1 MTLILLF
8 GLLAAGANLLGGLIL
23 IKSGAHRY
31 GERFLKY
38 LVALGAGFMLAA
50 IFIEILPETVDIWTQ
65 TFRGESTSE
74 AVAGAMT
81 LLLAGY
87 LSIQFFEHTLAP
99 HFHFGAETH
108 PESFMRPSAA
118 YTAVGG
124 LWIHTFFDGV
134 SIASAFLVN
143 FKVGILVFIAILLH
157 KMPEG
162 FTVASIMLASGRSTR
177 KALIA
182 TAAIGAATLAG
193 VIGVVLL
200 ETRMSDAVAYA
211 LPFSAGV
218 TLYVAASD
226 LIPEVNHKEERN
238 PTVSIVVFG
247 CAGMSAMRALTRGAT
262 AAIARRARES
272 MRANGTTE
280 SVRTSRTLTAGT
292 SPGTRS
298 TTPTAR
304 PFDLACTMGT
314 PGSSVRMSECVC
326 PLTITSTARPT
337 PRARSTIS
345 PVTGRLLHR
354 RRRRRRAQRRPR
366 GARLAPE
373 ATARAQ

>member
-1 MTLILLF
+1 MTSILLF
-8 GLLAAGANLLGGLIL
+8 GLLAAGANVIGGLVL
-23 IKSGAHRY
+23 VKSGIHRW

-50 IFIEILPETVDIWTQ
+50 IFIEILPESVRIWT
-65 TFRGESTSE
+65 EATSGASASQ
-74 AVAGAMT
+74 AVVGAMT

-87 LSIQFFEHTLAP
+87 LLIQLVEHTLAP

-118 YTAVGG
+118 YTAIGG
-124 LWIHTFFDGV
+124 LFIHTFFDGV

-143 FKVGILVFIAILLH
+143 SKVGLLVFIAILLH

-162 FTVASIMLASGRSTR
+162 FTVASIMLASGRSAQ

-193 VIGVVLL
+193 VIAVALL
-200 ETRMSDAVAYA
+200 DARMTDAVGYA

-238 PTVSIVVFG
+238 PTVSIVVFVG
-247 CAGMSAMRALTRGAT
+247 VAL
-262 AAIARRARES
+262 
-272 MRANGTTE
+272 
-280 SVRTSRTLTAGT
+280 
-292 SPGTRS
+292 
-298 TTPTAR
+298 
-304 PFDLACTMGT
+304 FY
-314 PGSSVRMSECVC
+314 
-326 PLTITSTARPT
+326 
-337 PRARSTIS
+337 
-345 PVTGRLLHR
+345 LLHKVIE
-354 RRRRRRAQRRPR
+354 
-366 GARLAPE
+366 G
-373 ATARAQ
+373 

>member
-1 MTLILLF
+1 MTSILLF
-8 GLLAAGANLLGGLIL
+8 GLLAAGANVIGGLVL
-23 IKSGAHRY
+23 VKSGIHRW
-31 GERFLKY
+31 GEKFLKY

-50 IFIEILPETVDIWTQ
+50 IFIEILPESINLWTE
-65 TFRGESTSE
+65 TARGESASE
-74 AVAGAMT
+74 VVVWAMT

-108 PESFMRPSAA
+108 PESFMRPSSA

-143 FKVGILVFIAILLH
+143 FKVGLLVFIAILLH

-162 FTVASIMLASGRSTR
+162 FTVASIMLATGRST
-177 KALIA
+177 KTALIA

-193 VIGVVLL
+193 VIAVALL
-200 ETRMSDAVAYA
+200 DSRMTDAVRYA

-238 PTVSIVVFG
+238 PTVSIVVFVG
-247 CAGMSAMRALTRGAT
+247 VAL
-262 AAIARRARES
+262 
-272 MRANGTTE
+272 
-280 SVRTSRTLTAGT
+280 
-292 SPGTRS
+292 
-298 TTPTAR
+298 
-304 PFDLACTMGT
+304 FY
-314 PGSSVRMSECVC
+314 
-326 PLTITSTARPT
+326 
-337 PRARSTIS
+337 
-345 PVTGRLLHR
+345 LLHR
-354 RRRRRRAQRRPR
+354 LIE
-366 GARLAPE
+366 G
-373 ATARAQ
+373 

>member
-1 MTLILLF
+1 MTSILFF
-8 GLLAAGANLLGGLIL
+8 GLLAAGANVIGGLVL
-23 IKSGAHRY
+23 VKSGIHRW

-50 IFIEILPETVDIWTQ
+50 IFIEILPESVRIWTV
-65 TFRGESTSE
+65 TTNSASTSE
-74 AVAGAMT
+74 AVVGAMT

-87 LSIQFFEHTLAP
+87 LLIQLVEHTLAP

-124 LWIHTFFDGV
+124 LFIHTFFDGV

-143 FKVGILVFIAILLH
+143 SKVGLLVFIAILLH

-162 FTVASIMLASGRSTR
+162 FTVASIMLASGRSAE

-193 VIGVVLL
+193 VIVVALL
-200 ETRMSDAVAYA
+200 DARMTDAVGYA

-238 PTVSIVVFG
+238 PTVSIVVFVG
-247 CAGMSAMRALTRGAT
+247 VAL
-262 AAIARRARES
+262 
-272 MRANGTTE
+272 
-280 SVRTSRTLTAGT
+280 
-292 SPGTRS
+292 
-298 TTPTAR
+298 
-304 PFDLACTMGT
+304 FY
-314 PGSSVRMSECVC
+314 
-326 PLTITSTARPT
+326 
-337 PRARSTIS
+337 
-345 PVTGRLLHR
+345 LLHKLIE
-354 RRRRRRAQRRPR
+354 
-366 GARLAPE
+366 G
-373 ATARAQ
+373 

>member
-1 MTLILLF
+1 MEKIFDEFQLWGLLFF
-8 GLLAAGANLLGGLIL
+8 GLLAAGANVIGGIVLV
-23 IKSGAHRY
+23 KSGAHRL

-50 IFIEILPETVDIWTQ
+50 IFIEILPEAVSIWTQ
-65 TFRGESTSE
+65 TSAGAEASRG
-74 AVAGAMT
+74 VVGAMT
-81 LLLAGY
+81 LLLGGY
-87 LSIQFFEHTLAP
+87 LSIQLFEHTLAP

-143 FKVGILVFIAILLH
+143 FRVGILVFIAILLH

-162 FTVASIMLASGRSTR
+162 FTVASIMLASGRSTK

-193 VIGVVLL
+193 VIGVALL
-200 ETRMSDAVAYA
+200 EARMNNAIGYA

-238 PTVSIVVFG
+238 PMVSIVVFVG
-247 CAGMSAMRALTRGAT
+247 VAL
-262 AAIARRARES
+262 
-272 MRANGTTE
+272 
-280 SVRTSRTLTAGT
+280 
-292 SPGTRS
+292 
-298 TTPTAR
+298 
-304 PFDLACTMGT
+304 FY
-314 PGSSVRMSECVC
+314 
-326 PLTITSTARPT
+326 
-337 PRARSTIS
+337 
-345 PVTGRLLHR
+345 LLHMLIE
-354 RRRRRRAQRRPR
+354 
-366 GARLAPE
+366 G
-373 ATARAQ
+373 